1 MGIRN
6 FLIPAN
12 EIIKLYNLPM
22 LKSIFNS
29 QSFWENFIANLL
41 ADAIVAFLIG
51 FLLVW
56 WINRRDKKSEK
67 LEEEKNLKEKLK
79 VEVNMIWGEIE
90 YNRNQLKV
98 MISNLPKANFI
109 FPALE
114 VSAWNILDKS
124 FVRARLKV
132 KDFADILH
140 IYNRVKTI
148 NKMYYLMLE
157 QVNWIEEGE
166 KRTVKKFYIDAIVD
180 RCKELLSYIEEV
192 FPEEIINKKI
202 KN

>member
-1 MGIRN
+1 
-6 FLIPAN
+6 
-12 EIIKLYNLPM
+12 M

-124 FVRARLKV
+124 FVRERLKV

>member
-124 FVRARLKV
+124 FVRERLKV

>member
-98 MISNLPKANFI
+98 MISNF
-109 FPALE
+109 
-114 VSAWNILDKS
+114 
-124 FVRARLKV
+124 
-132 KDFADILH
+132 
-140 IYNRVKTI
+140 T
-148 NKMYYLMLE
+148 YL
-157 QVNWIEEGE
+157 Q
-166 KRTVKKFYIDAIVD
+166 
-180 RCKELLSYIEEV
+180 
-192 FPEEIINKKI
+192 
-202 KN
+202 